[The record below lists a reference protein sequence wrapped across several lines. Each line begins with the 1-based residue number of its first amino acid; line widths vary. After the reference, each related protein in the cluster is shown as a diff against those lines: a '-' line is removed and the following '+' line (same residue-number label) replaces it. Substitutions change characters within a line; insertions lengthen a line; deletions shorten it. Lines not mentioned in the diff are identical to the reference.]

1 MEEENRS
8 RPLIYAHRGASAL
21 APENTLAAFLLAQRL
36 GADGIELDVMLTAD
50 KQLIVIHDDTV
61 DRTTNGHG
69 KVAEMPLAALRELD
83 AGSYFGE
90 AFRGEKLPTLAEV
103 YEALGGKL
111 RINVELKNY
120 AHPLDAL
127 TSHVIRLTEKF
138 HLEDSVLLSSFN
150 PLNLSRAHMQNP
162 HIKLGLLTNPGN
174 RRMQGSLGRIF
185 PYDAL
190 HPYYTDVSAEM
201 VARLHASHKQVNTYT
216 VDATEDLLRMRDY
229 GVDGVFCNNPA
240 AARAVFAGDV

>member
-1 MEEENRS
+1 MEEEKRT

-36 GADGIELDVMLTAD
+36 GADGIELDVMFTAD

-111 RINVELKNY
+111 RINVERHFLSVFMIVAIAPDN
-120 AHPLDAL
+120 PRF
-127 TSHVIRLTEKF
+127 TS
-138 HLEDSVLLSSFN
+138 
-150 PLNLSRAHMQNP
+150 
-162 HIKLGLLTNPGN
+162 
-174 RRMQGSLGRIF
+174 
-185 PYDAL
+185 
-190 HPYYTDVSAEM
+190 
-201 VARLHASHKQVNTYT
+201 
-216 VDATEDLLRMRDY
+216 MR
-229 GVDGVFCNNPA
+229 P
-240 AARAVFAGDV
+240 ARALDSWGMKLTCNGVGLINASS